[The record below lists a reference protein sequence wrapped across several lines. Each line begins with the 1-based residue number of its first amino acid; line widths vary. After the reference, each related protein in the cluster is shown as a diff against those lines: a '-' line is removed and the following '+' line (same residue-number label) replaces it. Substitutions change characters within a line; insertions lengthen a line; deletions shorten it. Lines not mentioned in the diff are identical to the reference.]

1 MADPGVLVMTGAT
14 GTVGTALLKALR
26 DSFPAVV
33 TIGRR
38 PPVPQRPADHFIH
51 ADLSGPDGLDAA
63 CAQVTSFAGRA
74 PVGGLVLAAG
84 VDSRAGLNSLTR
96 PEWDRC
102 LAVNAFAPLRLLAAA
117 TARRTGTAPL
127 PVVVWSS
134 DVAGGS
140 QPETVVYAASKAALE
155 ESMRHAMA
163 DMGWPGAAVL
173 LIRLPD
179 IGVPMMRADGAR
191 PAGGGRVPDP
201 VLGRAVDTAAAFLT
215 TTRPQPGVELWHA

>member
-1 MADPGVLVMTGAT
+1 MADPGVLLMTGAT
-14 GTVGTALLKALR
+14 GTVGTALLKLLR
-26 DSFPAVV
+26 DSFPVV
-33 TIGRR
+33 VAIGRR
-38 PPVPQRPADHFIH
+38 PPVVQRPADHFIR
-51 ADLSGPDGLDAA
+51 ADLGDPDGLDAA
-63 CAQVTSFAGRA
+63 CAQVTRFAERA
-74 PVGGLVLAAG
+74 PVFGLVLAAG

-140 QPETVVYAASKAALE
+140 HPETMVYAASKAALE
-155 ESMRHAMA
+155 EGAQHAMA
-163 DMGWPGAAVL
+163 DVGDPGLAVL
-173 LIRLPD
+173 VVRLSD
-179 IGVPMMRADGAR
+179 VGVPMTRADGAR

-201 VLGRAVDTAAAFLT
+201 ALGRAVETAVAFLT
-215 TTRPQPGVELWHA
+215 TPRPRPGVELWHA